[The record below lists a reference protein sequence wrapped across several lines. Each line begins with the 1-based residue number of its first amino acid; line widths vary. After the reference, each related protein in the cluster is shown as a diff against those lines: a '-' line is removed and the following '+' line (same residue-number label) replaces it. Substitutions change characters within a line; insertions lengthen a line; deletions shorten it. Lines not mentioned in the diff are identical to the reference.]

1 MNFYMDVFSMPL
13 SELDVEEI
21 DELNDVIRQ
30 LQNIF
35 SDGRINTLDRKQSM
49 GNIPIKVAYPFN
61 IVALYLN
68 FSVMNREKLLIQE

>member
-49 GNIPIKVAYPFN
+49 GNILIKVAYPFN
-61 IVALYLN
+61 TVALYLN